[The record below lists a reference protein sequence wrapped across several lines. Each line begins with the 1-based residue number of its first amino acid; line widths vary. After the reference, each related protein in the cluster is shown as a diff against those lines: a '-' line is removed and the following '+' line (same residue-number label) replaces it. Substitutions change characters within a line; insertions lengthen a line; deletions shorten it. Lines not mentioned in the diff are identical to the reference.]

1 MRRGGFT
8 LLETMIVVLIVTA
21 ISAIFLP
28 SLAGRATAS
37 RLGQASR
44 AIESGAALAG
54 AEAMSR
60 GVIIAFV
67 AERWD
72 AEWVLWAEE
81 VEPGGVGVLL
91 KPAGLSPE
99 PAPEEREVRRV
110 EVASFERVE
119 LTDRLP
125 PAEDE
130 LLGPEPI
137 DDAASDHPAMEEEGW
152 SGEAA
157 LYPEVRER
165 HVLGVFFA
173 DGSCRVGPTVY
184 LLSED
189 GDREVIYLRPL
200 TGRVDARRLPRV
212 SEELEQME
220 RAGEDKLPLPAED
233 AGGSGGGP

>member
-28 SLAGRATAS
+28 SLAGRATAN
-37 RLGQASR
+37 RLEQASR

-67 AERWD
+67 AERWG

-81 VEPGGVGVLL
+81 VEPGGVGALL

-99 PAPEEREVRRV
+99 PPPEDRESWRA
-110 EVASFERVE
+110 ELTSFGRVE

-125 PAEDE
+125 PAEEE

-137 DDAASDHPAMEEEGW
+137 DDATVEEEW
-152 SGEAA
+152 TGEAA
-157 LYPEVRER
+157 MYPEVRER

-184 LLSED
+184 LSSED

-212 SEELEQME
+212 SEELEQVE
-220 RAGEDKLPLPAED
+220 RAGEDRFSPPGAED

>member
-28 SLAGRATAS
+28 SLAGRATAN
-37 RLGQASR
+37 RLEQASR

-60 GVIIAFV
+60 GVIVAFV

-81 VEPGGVGVLL
+81 VEPSGVGVLL
-91 KPAGLSPE
+91 KPAGSSLE
-99 PAPEEREVRRV
+99 LAPEDREVRRV
-110 EVASFERVE
+110 ELASFERVE

-137 DDAASDHPAMEEEGW
+137 DDAAMEEEEW

-184 LLSED
+184 LISED
-189 GDREVIYLRPL
+189 GDREVIHLRPL

-220 RAGEDKLPLPAED
+220 RAGEDQLPPPGVED
-233 AGGSGGGP
+233 AGRSGGGP

>member
-81 VEPGGVGVLL
+81 VEPGGGMIALL
-91 KPAGLSPE
+91 AAGRRHLDRHLGYHADE
-99 PAPEEREVRRV
+99 QALAPPDAEEFSNGRR
-110 EVASFERVE
+110 
-119 LTDRLP
+119 
-125 PAEDE
+125 
-130 LLGPEPI
+130 
-137 DDAASDHPAMEEEGW
+137 
-152 SGEAA
+152 
-157 LYPEVRER
+157 
-165 HVLGVFFA
+165 
-173 DGSCRVGPTVY
+173 
-184 LLSED
+184 
-189 GDREVIYLRPL
+189 
-200 TGRVDARRLPRV
+200 
-212 SEELEQME
+212 
-220 RAGEDKLPLPAED
+220 
-233 AGGSGGGP
+233 

>member
-28 SLAGRATAS
+28 SLAARATAS

-54 AEAMSR
+54 ARAMER
-60 GVIIAFV
+60 GVIIAYV
-67 AERWD
+67 AEAWGD
-72 AEWVLWAEE
+72 EWVLWAEE
-81 VEPGGVGVLL
+81 VAPGEVGALL
-91 KPAGLSPE
+91 KPAEMSPE
-99 PAPEEREVRRV
+99 APPEEDGARRV
-110 EVASFERVE
+110 ELASFEGVE
-119 LTDRLP
+119 LTDTLP

-130 LLGPEPI
+130 LLGPEPL
-137 DDAASDHPAMEEEGW
+137 DDAAMDEGAW

-184 LLSED
+184 LISKD
-189 GDREVIYLRPL
+189 GDREVIHLRPL
-200 TGRVDARRLPRV
+200 TGRVDSRRLPRV

-220 RAGEDKLPLPAED
+220 RAGDDQLPLPAED